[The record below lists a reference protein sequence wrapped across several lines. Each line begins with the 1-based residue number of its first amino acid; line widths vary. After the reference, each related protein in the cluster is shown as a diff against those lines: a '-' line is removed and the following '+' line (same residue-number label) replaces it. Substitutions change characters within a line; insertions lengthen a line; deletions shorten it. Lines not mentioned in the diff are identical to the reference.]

1 MNITSIA
8 IALFL
13 FLAPVARTT
22 AASQQAV
29 TLKFQTVI
37 AADDAIIR
45 TNTPLPSETQI
56 TAFKYD
62 NIRHTFDSYENI
74 FIITTTNKVTAKL
87 QKNAEL
93 INNQNKKINIDV
105 TLADKLLSTTP
116 VLIHSGTPHEASYQ
130 FRVHPKDGIHGDGT
144 YTGDVILIFDVS

>member
-45 TNTPLPSETQI
+45 TNTPLP
-56 TAFKYD
+56 
-62 NIRHTFDSYENI
+62 
-74 FIITTTNKVTAKL
+74 TTNKVTAKL